1 VGTAPALSAALL
13 KPEQPLT
20 FAVGDLALFVLN
32 VGDGDSLV
40 LRFPNPSGTPQFGVV
55 DCFDAPKTIAL
66 LHDLGA
72 QSLRFVAA
80 THPHYDH
87 VKGLKAVLAA
97 FDGNVAEFWDSGFR
111 FTSATYKGVIEEVE
125 RQGIRFI
132 RPTSGYEAYVG
143 RTQVAVLS
151 PSIFLRNR
159 YDTYGVDPNNASIV
173 LRISYPEHP
182 PSTDYPKP
190 SDATPGP
197 TTSLPTRRLILGGDA
212 QTDAWGHVL
221 AEFPHFRKDED
232 AWAQQISARTGRQP
246 LACDLFKVSHHCS
259 KRGINLELIERLG
272 DTDGEG
278 PSDGPKVMVVSSGTG
293 GDSEYGFPHGVTQE
307 LLREVRDPRAQ
318 SGGAHPADGK
328 LGIHYTAQALSG
340 GGKAGSVVYV
350 VTSTGIRRLYR
361 LGDGVDDQVSL
372 ARARRVG

>member
-1 VGTAPALSAALL
+1 MGSSPDLDDAQLRPEGALTL
-13 KPEQPLT
+13 
-20 FAVGDLALFVLN
+20 AVGDLALFVLN

-40 LRFPNPSGTPQFGVV
+40 IRFPNPATGPQFGVV
-55 DCFDAPKTIAL
+55 DCFDAGKTIAL

-72 QSLRFVAA
+72 SSLRFVAA

-87 VKGLKAVLAA
+87 VKGLRAVLQA
-97 FDGNVAEFWDSGFR
+97 FDGQVAEFWDSGFR
-111 FTSATYKGVIEEVE
+111 FTSATYKGVVEEVE

-173 LRISYPEHP
+173 LRLAYPEHP
-182 PSTDYPKP
+182 PSTGYPSP
-190 SDATPGP
+190 SDPTPGP
-197 TTSLPTRRLILGGDA
+197 DEPLPTRTIILGGDA

-221 AEFPHFRKDED
+221 GEFPHFRRDED
-232 AWAQQISARTGRQP
+232 VWAQQISVRKGRQP

-272 DTDGEG
+272 D
-278 PSDGPKVMVVSSGTG
+278 SDGFGASYGPPVMVVSSATG
-293 GDSEYGFPHGVTQE
+293 DDSDYGFPHEVTQE
-307 LLREVRDPRAQ
+307 LLREVRAPRAQ
-318 SGGAHPADGK
+318 SGGDRPVDGR
-328 LGIHYTAQALSG
+328 LGIHYTAQSLAG
-340 GGKAGSVVYV
+340 GGPAGSVAYI

-361 LGDGVDDQVSL
+361 LGDRADEQVSL
-372 ARARRVG
+372 ARARRLG